1 MSSFSLTPT
10 PRPAGPL
17 AQVTIAPELLSAT
30 AVTRRPPCP
39 SWETGGACGRGKA
52 VQATV
57 EHREPCDSR
66 GSCTVLGAP
75 GGEIPPG
82 DSTGCPDGGELATGR
97 YRLTSPVPVGP
108 DEGLLIEPTPAGQP
122 CRRNGSL
129 CPHSSH
135 WPMAPGSGQ
144 EGGQRTFGFTGFG
157 SWSCKNR
164 LT

>member
-82 DSTGCPDGGELATGR
+82 DSTTVRAR
-97 YRLTSPVPVGP
+97 FH
-108 DEGLLIEPTPAGQP
+108 GL
-122 CRRNGSL
+122 NGSIVPIADL
-129 CPHSSH
+129 PVLT
-135 WPMAPGSGQ
+135 PERGLPTNGQ
-144 EGGQRTFGFTGFG
+144 GFLAG
-157 SWSCKNR
+157 R
-164 LT
+164 